1 VSRRLAAALLLL
13 PLVAAGCSESVATVS
28 CPGLPLATFAFEG
41 KRTAVTCAGGEPTAG
56 IDTLYPPTV
65 SFTGTISS
73 SASGATAAL
82 CVTRPWAEPLVGT
95 WAAALLDVSLET
107 RGALLSG
114 CNDRCAVTVLQRVTG
129 SLRRDPGGA
138 PIAFTGALVD
148 RATQDGAVAAADC
161 QPCTT
166 PCQASY
172 ELTGLLPP

>member
-1 VSRRLAAALLLL
+1 VSRRLAAALLL
-13 PLVAAGCSESVATVS
+13 PLIAAGCSESVAAVS

-41 KRTAVTCAGGEPTAG
+41 KRAAVTCAGGAPAAG
-56 IDTLYPPTV
+56 IETLYPPTV
-65 SFTGTISS
+65 SFTGTIT

-95 WAAALLDVSLET
+95 RAADLIDVSLET

-114 CNDRCAVTVLQRVTG
+114 CNARCAVTVLQQVTG
-129 SLRRDPGGA
+129 SLQRDPGGA
-138 PIAFTGALVD
+138 PTAFTGALVD
-148 RATQDGAVAAADC
+148 RATLDGTVAAADC

-172 ELTGLLPP
+172 DLTGLPP